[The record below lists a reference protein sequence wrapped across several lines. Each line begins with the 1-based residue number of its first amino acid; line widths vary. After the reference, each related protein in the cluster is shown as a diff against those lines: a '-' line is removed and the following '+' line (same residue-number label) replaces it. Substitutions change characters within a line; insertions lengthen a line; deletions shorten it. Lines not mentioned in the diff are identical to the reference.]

1 MRRRGLIGNGMSLR
15 LILQRLLD
23 RLAWLCRVP
32 HPNGEARLELHQPL
46 WISASLVLLI
56 GYTLW
61 PQPFLLT
68 GLVVLSGLLLIGWL
82 WARTLALQID
92 AARTLRYTAVQVG
105 DELEEA
111 IEIVNRSL
119 LPLIWAEVIDHSTA
133 PGYGLS
139 GVYSVGG
146 GTAKQWRVT
155 TTCTQ
160 RGVFMLGPWELITGD
175 PFGIFQVRQTY
186 TQRHEILV
194 YPPLASLSPELLP
207 RQRQVG
213 DLQRLNRATH
223 ADTIEMATTRPYV
236 LGDPLRRVH
245 WRTTARHNQL
255 FVKMFEPEASSTV
268 WLLPDLDARV
278 QHGTGADS
286 SLEKLIILT
295 ASLAAHLLAD
305 RLAVGLLLDS
315 SAGLSVPPQPG
326 EAHLWAILRALALAH
341 AQHEHT
347 FDQTLLEAR
356 NVFSL
361 RDSIVVL
368 TPSLAAAW
376 PQALHLLGG
385 NRFNFAPE
393 AIVLDPASFGARA
406 SATEFVSL
414 LREQG
419 VLAQMVRS
427 EDIVPISGAYGELRR
442 WEFQTLGTGRV
453 FVRQRP
459 REAASAID

>member
-1 MRRRGLIGNGMSLR
+1 MPFR
-15 LILQRLLD
+15 LILHRLRD
-23 RLAWLCRVP
+23 RLSRLWRMP
-32 HPNGEARLELHQPL
+32 HANGEARLEVHQPVYV
-46 WISASLVLLI
+46 IASLGLI
-56 GYTLW
+56 IWYALW
-61 PQPFLLT
+61 PLPLVLT
-68 GLVVLSGLLLIGWL
+68 GLVVLFGLLVMGWL
-82 WARTLALQID
+82 WTRVLARQIE
-92 AARTLRYTAVQVG
+92 ASRTLRYTAVQVG

-111 IEIVNRSL
+111 IEIINRAP
-119 LPLIWAEVIDHSTA
+119 LPLIWAEIVDHSTA
-133 PGYGLS
+133 PGYALS
-139 GVYSVGG
+139 GVYIVGG
-146 GTAKQWRVT
+146 GAVKQWRVT

-175 PFGIFQVRQTY
+175 PFGIFWVRQTY
-186 TQRHEILV
+186 TQHHEILV

-245 WRTTARHNQL
+245 WRTTARHSQL

-268 WLLPDLDARV
+268 WLVPDLNAAAH
-278 QHGTGADS
+278 HGVGEDS

-295 ASLAAHLLAD
+295 ASLAAHLLSE
-305 RLAVGLLLDS
+305 RLAVGLLLDEH
-315 SAGLSVPPQPG
+315 AGLSVPPQAG
-326 EAHLWAILRALALAH
+326 EAHLWSILRALALAQ
-341 AQHEHT
+341 AQNDRS
-347 FDQTLLEAR
+347 FDEVLLESR
-356 NVFSL
+356 GVVSL

-368 TPSLAAAW
+368 TPSLDTAW
-376 PQALHLLGG
+376 PQALQLLGG

-393 AIVLDPASFGARA
+393 AIVLDPASFGGKD
-406 SATEFVSL
+406 SAAEFVSL

-419 VLAQMVRS
+419 VLAQLVRS
-427 EDIVPISGAYGELRR
+427 EDIVPISGTYGEVRR

-459 REAASAID
+459 REV